1 MKPLLRRFVPV
12 LAVLCHVSFAQAPAP
27 SAIPTATPTAC
38 TISPAT
44 PNHDL
49 PNIFSPEQEV
59 QLGEV
64 LTKIVNSHA
73 SELDEPAL
81 TAYLQKLGDGLVRHL
96 PPTGLRFRFYLSSLP
111 VANAFSIAGGRV
123 YVTKKLI
130 GYAHSE
136 DELVGVLAHEL
147 GHIVT
152 HQSAIDYTRFFKA
165 IGVTEVKDG
174 ADIEAKFH
182 QLLESGKRFEVR
194 EEDRQMEADR
204 VGLELTALAGYKAD
218 ALADFYDRITN
229 NQGKTGSWF
238 TDIFGVTAKSSK
250 RLREM
255 NKTLRQ
261 FPAGCSQTV
270 ATGAPEFRAW
280 QSKVVAYSGTG
291 RIESVPGLLAKKELE
306 PPLQDEV
313 HTLRFSYDG
322 KYLLAQDDGSIYVLT
337 RDPLVIQFRIEAPE
351 AYPANFSWDSKR
363 VTFYNPDLHVEEW
376 DLDAGTPVNVYEV
389 VSSSGCMQ
397 SALSPDGKTL
407 ACVDSKETLVLL
419 DTATGDRLFE
429 RKDVRHGDYALNM
442 GLGSL
447 RVQYD
452 IRFLNMGFSLDSRY
466 FVVSGGD
473 ASLAVDVPAR
483 EEIALNG
490 AVKTF
495 LQGGFNFI
503 ADRTVVGSDKA
514 GSRAAILSFPEG
526 VIQQKI
532 DLGAAAPFRVAKG
545 DYVLLRP
552 IQDFAVGVLDTHT
565 NTIVRASKTPALD
578 VYGEISAA
586 MLPSGEVGIFGTAP
600 APLAKINLP
609 RGHFG
614 TLRGAAISEDLN
626 WLAASTRS
634 RGSVWNL
641 SAGTRPY
648 NLLGFR
654 GGCFPK
660 DGNLYVDFPKRGKVD
675 RAIIRAGL
683 QQTGLTLAENVGRGR
698 AWQDCQYVVNLKAKS
713 DEAGVPKDKTKD
725 KDKDD
730 DDDDE
735 DKRDYRF
742 EGNRILSR
750 QVFGPADIDK
760 ILEVRDVVTGTLL
773 WSKGFKKVTP
783 AIYSDAP
790 GNIMA
795 FRWRLSAEGA
805 RAELKGLPNVL
816 QMAGSGRDDDYLV
829 EVVELSSGKFI
840 NAIILD
846 TANGAF
852 TITRH
857 MATKEWIIAYD
868 SLGRTLVYSLKSGKC
883 TGKFFGRARNLSP
896 AGTLIIENAPGRET
910 VYDPES
916 KNTRDMVFAFPV
928 SDTFFTQDGKR
939 LALLT
944 NDQVL
949 YTIDPFVPK

>member
-1 MKPLLRRFVPV
+1 MNPFRHCSVSLL
-12 LAVLCHVSFAQAPAP
+12 LALFCHAGFSQTAAQAPC
-27 SAIPTATPTAC
+27 S
-38 TISPAT
+38 ISPPVLNHSS
-44 PNHDL
+44 PNM
-49 PNIFSPEQEV
+49 FTAEQEV

-64 LTKIVNSHA
+64 LAKIVRSHA

-81 TAYLQKLGDGLVRHL
+81 TAYLQKVGDGLVQHL
-96 PPTGLRFRFYLSSLP
+96 PPTGLQFRFYLSSLP

-130 GYAHSE
+130 GFVHSE

-152 HQSAIDYTRFFKA
+152 HQSATDYTRFFKT
-165 IGVTEVKDG
+165 IGVTEVKDS
-174 ADIEAKFH
+174 ADIETKFH
-182 QLLESGKRFEVR
+182 QLLESGKRLEVR

-218 ALADFYDRITN
+218 ALADFYDRLTN
-229 NQGKTGSWF
+229 NQGKTGGWF
-238 TDIFGVTAKSSK
+238 ADLFGVTTKSSK

-255 NKTLRQ
+255 EKILRQ
-261 FPAGCSQTV
+261 FPAGCVQA
-270 ATGAPEFRAW
+270 ATHGAPEFHAW
-280 QSKVVAYSGTG
+280 QTKVVAYSGTG
-291 RIESVPGLLAKKELE
+291 RTENVPGLLAKKALE

-313 HTLRFSYDG
+313 HTLRFSFDG

-337 RDPLVIQFRIEAPE
+337 RDPLEFKFRIEAPD
-351 AYPANFSWDSKR
+351 AYPANFSLDSTR
-363 VTFYNPDLHVEEW
+363 LTFYDPDLRVEEW
-376 DLDAGTPVNVYEV
+376 DVVAGTPVNVYEA
-389 VSSSGCMQ
+389 VSSFGCMQ
-397 SALSPDGKTL
+397 TALSPDGKTL
-407 ACVDSKETLVLL
+407 ACVDFKETLVLL
-419 DTATGDRLFE
+419 DTATGERLFE
-429 RKDVRHGDYALNM
+429 RKEVRHGDVALNL
-442 GLGSL
+442 GLGSMRL
-447 RVQYD
+447 QYD

-466 FVVSGGD
+466 FAVSGGD
-473 ASLAVDVPAR
+473 TSLAIDVPAR

-490 AVKTF
+490 TLRAF
-495 LQGGFNFI
+495 LQGGFSFI
-503 ADRTVVGSDKA
+503 GDRAVVASDKT
-514 GSRAAILSFPEG
+514 GTRAAILSFPDG
-526 VIQQKI
+526 TIQQKL

-578 VYGEISAA
+578 VYGEISAT
-586 MLPSGEVGIFGTAP
+586 MLPSGEVGLFGTAP
-600 APLAKINLP
+600 APLAKIALP

-614 TLRGAAISEDLN
+614 ALRGAAVSEDLS

-648 NLLGFR
+648 NLKGFR

-660 DGNLYVDFPKRGKVD
+660 DGNLYMEFPKRGTVY

-683 QQTGLTLAENVGRGR
+683 QQTGMSLAESVGRGR
-698 AWQDCQYVVNLKAKS
+698 AWQDCQYLMNVKAKS
-713 DEAGVPKDKTKD
+713 DEGDIPQDKEKDRNKDKN
-725 KDKDD
+725 KDD
-730 DDDDE
+730 DDD

-750 QVFGPADIDK
+750 DVFGPADIDK
-760 ILEVRDVVTGTLL
+760 TLEVRDVVTGTLL
-773 WSKGFKKVTP
+773 WSKAFKKVTP

-790 GNIMA
+790 ANIMA

-805 RAELKGLPNVL
+805 RAELKSLPHVRES
-816 QMAGSGRDDDYLV
+816 AGSDHDDDYLV

-840 NAIILD
+840 NAIVLD

-852 TITRH
+852 TIKKH
-857 MATKEWIIAYD
+857 MATKEWIVAYD
-868 SLGRTLVYSLKSGKC
+868 SFGRTLIYSLKSGKC
-883 TGKFFGRARNLSP
+883 TDKFFGRARNLSP
-896 AGTLIIENAPGRET
+896 VGTLIIEHAPGRET
-910 VYDPES
+910 VYDAES
-916 KNTRDMVFAFPV
+916 KNARELVFTFPV
-928 SDTFFTQDGKR
+928 SGTFFTQDGRR

-944 NDQVL
+944 NDQIL
-949 YTIDPFVPK
+949 YTIDPSPPN